1 MRIVLRLNAAKH
13 KKSEK
18 SAKSEHHLH
27 MWPQS
32 STFAPKFQISA
43 DKMKRTT
50 LLLIMVIAAVGT
62 AIFGLVSC
70 NVTRTITNES
80 QYVQR
85 GDTNILIKTK
95 TIETYDASKK
105 SL

>member
-1 MRIVLRLNAAKH
+1 MQILPKHYAAKL

-18 SAKSEHHLH
+18 SEKSECHLH
-27 MWPQS
+27 TRIKS

-43 DKMKRTT
+43 NIMKRTT
-50 LLLIMVIAAVGT
+50 LLFIMVIAAVGT

-70 NVTRTITNES
+70 NVTRVITTES